1 MRESALAVLLA
12 WTLAAQQGL
21 CGKLEKIAQQPS
33 NILVDYYAYRH
44 ISIIHFNVPERTV
57 AVAFKFMAKE
67 EKTGG
72 IGRCSPVN
80 VSLYLKSA
88 SLPFV
93 SPDGSKVA
101 AKLMETKNRRRHY
114 SLEMQSNG
122 EQYMIKIEAPS
133 AGDWYAIAFR
143 SWTDPEEGKIKQQGI
158 SVSCETVMDAE
169 MFVEMPTT
177 TSLVDPEIN
186 YKVQLDETSDTTI
199 VQYLVPDV
207 GLEEISLFLKSSCGE
222 DCNIAVHITAEDNLA
237 GSLLN
242 STEKSLSFKPYPG
255 DFHYVTLRL
264 LSGNASNVT
273 LQLPTSR
280 QTDIGVDQV
289 TPVVL
294 SRKSFPEFFL
304 FDYEHLRGND
314 TKPQPFNVTAD
325 ALSVLSFEIG
335 RVYDVGGTVTLGFKL
350 VDVEEKYK
358 KNIVL
363 VACVS
368 LGYYLNIT
376 SGGACVRAQG
386 LTTADV
392 YVNATEP
399 AYVHVPF
406 PEAGTWYVSLR
417 VFCPEEEEKKT
428 ISADSGA
435 NISSSTS
442 SCSCG
447 RTCLQGDVACESC
460 DCLSRCTAVRVE
472 SVVSSSPCVEG
483 RCGGHGKCMHYMS
496 GGFVFSACH
505 CTGGYRGFDCADN
518 TYVLSTSGILLQLL
532 ALTFS
537 NFAFLGSIYVAIRRE
552 YFTEAVA
559 YFAVMFFSTFY
570 HACEAGEEIYSVCIM
585 RLSVLQF
592 CDFFNALLAIWVTL
606 VAMASFGPR
615 LTAFCQ
621 VTGAIVLAMGAE
633 MDRTALW
640 VFLLP
645 AVTGSALIGL
655 SWGLRCRRRRTIKYP
670 SRPYRTVYFP
680 AGVLLVSLALIC
692 YAFLQT
698 RRNYY
703 LVHSMWHICVAIG
716 VILLLPKRK
725 YMK

>member
-1 MRESALAVLLA
+1 MRKSALAVLLA
-12 WTLAAQQGL
+12 WTLAAHQGL

-44 ISIIHFNVPERTV
+44 ISIIHFNVPERAV
-57 AVAFKFMAKE
+57 AVAFKFTAKE

-72 IGRCSPVN
+72 IGKCTPLN
-80 VSLYLKSA
+80 VSLHLKSA

-101 AKLMETKNRRRHY
+101 AKLLETKNRRRHY
-114 SLEMQSNG
+114 SIEMQSSG
-122 EQYMIKIEAPS
+122 EEYMIKIEAP
-133 AGDWYAIAFR
+133 APGDWYAIAFR
-143 SWTDPEEGKIKQQGI
+143 SWTDPEEGKIKQQGL

-169 MFVEMPTT
+169 MFVEMSAT
-177 TSLVDPEIN
+177 TSLVDPEIE
-186 YKVQLDETSDTTI
+186 YRVQLDETSDTAI
-199 VQYLVPDV
+199 AQYLVPDI
-207 GLEEISLFLKSSCGE
+207 GLEELTLFLNSSCGE
-222 DCNIAVHITAEDNLA
+222 DCNIAVYITAKDNLVS
-237 GSLLN
+237 SLLN
-242 STEKSLSFKPYPG
+242 STATSVLFKPYAG

-264 LSGNASNVT
+264 LSGNTSNVT
-273 LQLPTSR
+273 MQLPMSR
-280 QTDIGVDQV
+280 QTDVGIDQV
-289 TPVVL
+289 SPVVL
-294 SRKSFPEFFL
+294 SRKTFPEFFL
-304 FDYEHLRGND
+304 FDYEHLQGNN
-314 TKPQPFNVTAD
+314 TKPQAFNVTAN
-325 ALSVLSFEIG
+325 ALSVLSFDIG

-368 LGYYLNIT
+368 LGYYSNIG
-376 SGGACVRAQG
+376 SGGGCVRAQS
-386 LTTADV
+386 LTTADM
-392 YVNATEP
+392 YVNASEP

-417 VFCPEEEEKKT
+417 VFCPDDDKIMSDT
-428 ISADSGA
+428 
-435 NISSSTS
+435 NSSNSSTNTS

-447 RTCLQGDVACESC
+447 RACLQGDVACEKC
-460 DCLSRCTAVRVE
+460 DCLSRCTSVQVE
-472 SVVSSSPCVEG
+472 SIVSSSPCVEG

-559 YFAVMFFSTFY
+559 YVAVMFFSTFY
-570 HACEAGEEIYSVCIM
+570 HACEAGEEVYSVCIM

-615 LTAFCQ
+615 MTAFCQ
-621 VTGAIVLAMGAE
+621 VTGAIILAMGAE

-655 SWGLRCRRRRTIKYP
+655 SWGLRCRKKRTIRYP
-670 SRPYRTVYFP
+670 SRPYRTIYFP
-680 AGVLLVSLALIC
+680 AGVLLVSLGLVC

-703 LVHSMWHICVAIG
+703 LIHSLWHICVAIG

-725 YMK
+725 YMQ